1 MVVYWCGDEGH
12 PKGKEI
18 KIMTR
23 NENMM
28 ITVEEARAN
37 VKRYADEQEAL
48 QMMRVREYLDT
59 VGTKV
64 YQSSLYGG
72 TSVKV
77 DEMKNEEDNMKA
89 VAIMKSLGYT
99 VEFYLCENSM
109 RISWEEKTK

>member
-1 MVVYWCGDEGH
+1 MFEIR
-12 PKGKEI
+12 KEM
-18 KIMTR
+18 KIMTTTKSA
-23 NENMM
+23 EMM
-28 ITVEEARAN
+28 ITVEQARAN
-37 VKRYADEQEAL
+37 VERYKKSQEDL
-48 QMMRVREYLDT
+48 RMERVKKYLDT

-77 DEMKNEEDNMKA
+77 EEMEFEEDNMKA

>member
-1 MVVYWCGDEGH
+1 
-12 PKGKEI
+12 
-18 KIMTR
+18 MTTTKSA
-23 NENMM
+23 EMM
-28 ITVEEARAN
+28 ITVEQARAN
-37 VKRYADEQEAL
+37 VERYKKSQEDL
-48 QMMRVREYLDT
+48 RMERVKKYLDT

-77 DEMKNEEDNMKA
+77 EEMEFEEDNMKA

>member
-1 MVVYWCGDEGH
+1 MFEI
-12 PKGKEI
+12 GKEI
-18 KIMTR
+18 KIMTTTK
-23 NENMM
+23 NTEMM
-28 ITVEEARAN
+28 MTAEQARASVERYKKSQEDLRMER
-37 VKRYADEQEAL
+37 VKK
-48 QMMRVREYLDT
+48 YLDT
-59 VGTKV
+59 VSTKV